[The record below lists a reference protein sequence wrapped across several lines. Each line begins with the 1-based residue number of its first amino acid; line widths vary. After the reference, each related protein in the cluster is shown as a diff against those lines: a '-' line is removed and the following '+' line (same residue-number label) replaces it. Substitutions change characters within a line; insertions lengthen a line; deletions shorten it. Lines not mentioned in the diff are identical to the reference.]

1 MCKNSFKYEKLLN
14 AERPVS
20 DRARMSN
27 QDRAA
32 QFMPFAAL
40 TGFGAIIN
48 ETSRTT
54 TEKHQLNEDELTLLN
69 ENLNKLSE
77 TISQKPEVRVVYFIP
92 DERKSG
98 GSYSTYSGNV
108 RRVDEFEKE
117 LIFTDKSKIKIEN
130 IMLIEII

>member
-1 MCKNSFKYEKLLN
+1 MCKNNFKYEKLLN

-54 TEKHQLNEDELTLLN
+54 TKKHQLNEDELTLLN

-117 LIFTDKSKIKIEN
+117 LIFTDKSKIRIEN